1 MGLLKGKN
9 IYRNSVLKIIAW
21 KLVYYAFTLGLP
33 ILFSPFG
40 VGEILLAFLALH
52 FVTGLSI
59 SLVFQTAHIMPD
71 VVFPQADE
79 NGIVEGERM
88 LHQLATTCNYSENSR
103 IFSWMIGGLN
113 HQVEHHLFPDIC
125 HVHYRKI
132 APIVKATAAEYNIPY
147 YSKKTFFEALVDHS
161 KMLYHLGN
169 AELVP
174 ARA

>member
-1 MGLLKGKN
+1 
-9 IYRNSVLKIIAW
+9 
-21 KLVYYAFTLGLP
+21 
-33 ILFSPFG
+33 
-40 VGEILLAFLALH
+40 
-52 FVTGLSI
+52 
-59 SLVFQTAHIMPD
+59 
-71 VVFPQADE
+71 VFPQADE